1 MLKSV
6 QFLLELVV
14 LIYIGFNI
22 IYISFYSWGAFF
34 YKKTNFNR
42 KAKKLN
48 SFAVLIPAYKSDAVI
63 IETVNQ
69 SLLQNYDKS
78 LYDIIVIADSLSEKT
93 LDTLAQKDI
102 TLIPVSF
109 EVSTKAKSLNTAL
122 AFLPEKYDYCLILDV
137 DNIMEYDFLKKI
149 NLRLQDNEMVIQGHR
164 TAKNL
169 NTSFAILDGLSE
181 EINNHIF
188 RKGHIGL
195 GVSSALI
202 GSGTAIQ
209 YAYFKKVMFEIESP
223 VEDKELEMRLL
234 KDRHKIHYEND
245 ALVFDEKVDS
255 SMVFANQRRRWL
267 ASQFFD
273 FNKIVFEGLVE
284 LFLRGNFDYF
294 DKSIQKILLPRVLLF
309 GISAILALTVFT
321 THIYFGLL
329 FLCLF
334 VLCLVSY
341 ILAVPPSYINS
352 NTIKASFRLPQA
364 IGLMFLALF
373 KTKGAA
379 TKNFIH
385 TPHKAVHNEL
395 DTDVKGD
402 N

>member
-14 LIYIGFNI
+14 LIYLGFNI
-22 IYISFYSWGAFF
+22 IYISLYSWGAFF
-34 YKKTNFNR
+34 YKKTNFNK

-78 LYDIIVIADSLSEKT
+78 LYDIVVIADSLSERT
-93 LDTLAQKDI
+93 LEILAQKDI
-102 TLIPVSF
+102 TLLPVSF
-109 EVSTKAKSLNTAL
+109 EVSTKAKSLNSAL

-209 YAYFKKVMFEIESP
+209 YSYFKKVMSEIESP

-234 KDRHKIHYEND
+234 KDRYKIYYEND

-255 SMVFANQRRRWL
+255 SKVFANQRRRWL

-273 FNKIVFEGLVE
+273 FNKIVFEGLLE
-284 LFLRGNFDYF
+284 LMLRGNFDYF
-294 DKSIQKILLPRVLLF
+294 DKSIQKILMPRVLLF
-309 GISAILALTVFT
+309 GVSALLALTVFT
-321 THIYFGLL
+321 SHIYFGLI
-329 FLCLF
+329 FLSLF
-334 VLCLVSY
+334 VLCLISY

-352 NTIKASFRLPQA
+352 NTIKASLRLPQA
-364 IGLMFLALF
+364 IFLMFLALF

-385 TPHKAVHNEL
+385 TPHKAVHDEL
-395 DTDVKGD
+395 DTDAKGD
-402 N
+402 S

>member
-14 LIYIGFNI
+14 LIYLSFNI

-34 YKKTNFNR
+34 YKKTNFN
-42 KAKKLN
+42 KKTKKLN

-63 IETVNQ
+63 IETVKQ

-78 LYDIIVIADSLSEKT
+78 LYDIVVIADSLSEKT
-93 LDTLAQKDI
+93 LETLAQKDI

-209 YAYFKKVMFEIESP
+209 YSYFKKVMFEIESP

-234 KDRHKIHYEND
+234 KDRYKIYYEND

-255 SMVFANQRRRWL
+255 SKVFANQRRRWI

-273 FNKIVFEGLVE
+273 FNKIIFEGLLE
-284 LFLRGNFDYF
+284 LVLRGNFDYF
-294 DKSIQKILLPRVLLF
+294 DKAIQKILLPRVLLF
-309 GISAILALTVFT
+309 GISALLALTVFT
-321 THIYFGLL
+321 SHIYFGLV
-329 FLCLF
+329 FLSLF
-334 VLCLVSY
+334 VLCLISY

-352 NTIKASFRLPQA
+352 NTVKASLRLPQA

-385 TPHKAVHNEL
+385 TPHKADDEL
-395 DTDVKGD
+395 DTDAKGD

>member
-14 LIYIGFNI
+14 LIYLSFNI

-34 YKKTNFNR
+34 YKKTNFNK
-42 KAKKLN
+42 KAQKLN

-63 IETVNQ
+63 IETVKQ

-78 LYDIIVIADSLSEKT
+78 LYDIVVIADSLSEKT
-93 LDTLAQKDI
+93 LETLAQKDI

-137 DNIMEYDFLKKI
+137 DNIMEYDFLNKI
-149 NLRLQDNEMVIQGHR
+149 NLRLQNNEMVIQGHR

-209 YAYFKKVMFEIESP
+209 YSYFKKVMFEIESP

-234 KDRHKIHYEND
+234 KDRHKIYYEND

-255 SMVFANQRRRWL
+255 SKVFANQRRRWI

-273 FNKIVFEGLVE
+273 FNKIIFGGLLE
-284 LFLRGNFDYF
+284 LVLRGNFDYF
-294 DKSIQKILLPRVLLF
+294 DKAIQKILLPRVLLF
-309 GISAILALTVFT
+309 GISALLALTVFT
-321 THIYFGLL
+321 SHIYFGLV
-329 FLCLF
+329 FLSLF
-334 VLCLVSY
+334 VLCLISY

-352 NTIKASFRLPQA
+352 NTVKASLRLPQA

-385 TPHKAVHNEL
+385 TPHKAVDEL